1 MGSGYNQPEI
11 YTQYE
16 NASGKEKILLGYE
29 ITRLERLASKAELI
43 GMQNVINQERLAS
56 KAELIGRQNVI
67 QAANIAS
74 KRGLDER
81 YNLKKM
87 KINTYAPM
95 GGLPD
100 SPPPLTTGFGG
111 TINFGG
117 DTGNKNML
125 YVAGGI
131 VALIIAIGVSFNV
144 GRKRTKRRR

>member
-29 ITRLERLASKAELI
+29 ITRL
-43 GMQNVINQERLAS
+43 ERLAS